1 MNPIVANLAETW
13 EGIVKV
19 GKVLVDDHEAIAT
32 KYNIQAIPTII
43 IFQNGVEIER
53 CPGLVSS
60 TVLEDKL
67 NVISQIAA

>member
-1 MNPIVANLAETW
+1 MR

-53 CPGLVSS
+53 FPGLVSS

>member
-1 MNPIVANLAETW
+1 MAETW

-53 CPGLVSS
+53 FPGLVSPA
-60 TVLEDKL
+60 VLEDKL